1 MPELPEVEFCRR
13 SLERWGH
20 GRRVVHVEVLDPR
33 VVSFASAEGGGSIG
47 GARRGRRPREA
58 HVEAAQVL
66 VQTLLPAPPEPPLRH
81 GKRLCWPFGARA
93 LLVHLGMTGKWTRVE
108 GPHDKVRLR
117 LDDGSRLCFVDPR
130 ILGVLAP
137 MERAAAEVALHQGL
151 GPDALGAELPALIGR
166 RPVKVALL
174 DQSILAGVGNVQ
186 AMEALWR
193 AGIHPAT
200 TCDELRP
207 EQRER
212 LSRAL
217 QETLRHTLDALG
229 EGDEITYVEESLA
242 ANPFDV
248 YRRANKP
255 CARCKT
261 KLERLQQAGRS
272 TYWCPHCQ
280 AALPT
285 APPA

>member
-13 SLERWGH
+13 ALERWGRD
-20 GRRVVHVEVLDPR
+20 RRIVDVEVLDAR
-33 VVSFASAEGGGSIG
+33 VVSLAPADGAGAIA
-47 GARRGRRPREA
+47 GARRGRSPRES
-58 HVEAAQVL
+58 HREATQAL
-66 VQTLLPAPPEPPLRH
+66 RQTLLAAAPEPPVRH
-81 GKRLCWPFGARA
+81 GKRLCWPFGPRA

-137 MERAAAEVALHQGL
+137 MDRSIAETSLHQGL
-151 GPDALGAELPALIGR
+151 GPDALGAELPVLVGR

-174 DQSILAGVGNVQ
+174 DQSILAGIGNVQ

-200 TCDELRP
+200 TCDGLRP
-207 EQRER
+207 DQRER
-212 LSRAL
+212 LSHAL
-217 QETLRHTLDALG
+217 QETLRHTLDMLG
-229 EGDEITYVEESLA
+229 EGDQITYVEESLA

-248 YRRANKP
+248 YRRANQP
-255 CARCKT
+255 CVRCKT
-261 KLERLQQAGRS
+261 KIERLEQAGRS
-272 TYWCPHCQ
+272 TYWCPRCQ
-280 AALPT
+280 AALPN